1 MKEIGLKELRDLQLD
16 ILQNVHDFCVAHGIH
31 YSLAYGTLLGA
42 IRHKGYIP
50 WDDDIDIAMLRP
62 DYEKFMR
69 EYKDEVYRF
78 CECRLDKDIHIGFGK
93 VEDTRTIIIEAGNTK
108 NLGVTIDVFPID
120 DLCDSYEESVIYFK
134 SFKWNWLIRK
144 AKYRELSIVKSWW
157 KRVAVVLL
165 KTLFL
170 PLSVHEL
177 TLKNIQRAKAH
188 VNAQSQYVG
197 LICDPNGTMVEIMER
212 KIWSEYQLTPFE
224 NRQFYAVKDTNGY
237 LSHEYGDY
245 MKLPSKEQQI
255 PKHDFIAV
263 YWKD

>member
-120 DLCDSYEESVIYFK
+120 DLCDSYEE
-134 SFKWNWLIRK
+134 
-144 AKYRELSIVKSWW
+144 
-157 KRVAVVLL
+157 
-165 KTLFL
+165 
-170 PLSVHEL
+170 
-177 TLKNIQRAKAH
+177 
-188 VNAQSQYVG
+188 
-197 LICDPNGTMVEIMER
+197 
-212 KIWSEYQLTPFE
+212 
-224 NRQFYAVKDTNGY
+224 
-237 LSHEYGDY
+237 
-245 MKLPSKEQQI
+245 
-255 PKHDFIAV
+255 
-263 YWKD
+263 